1 MSTYTGGGATLPIA
15 HRSKAK
21 RLLGGGWCVAGAL
34 MLLLGQAT
42 PDLAY
47 EEITVTGGGTAT
59 GRVVLIGPP
68 PPSRIFH
75 LIFSP
80 DIDFCSRISDG
91 KGNRLLKEFEVSDD
105 GGLQNAIVAVVGVE
119 RGKPFAYT
127 PRLDI
132 NTCRISPFV
141 MPVRNGW
148 PMTIVNQDPVV
159 HDVQAYTLKDEYTFA
174 MFNKPMVPE
183 SIAVKEVRLRTG
195 HYLFRVQCGVHD
207 FMQSW
212 GMAVGNPYFAVTD
225 ADGRYTI
232 PDLPPGEYDIIAW
245 HPLMKVRVGH
255 ISIAA
260 GGTAR
265 QDFQFDAT
273 EVEIPLHDLEPHYR
287 LQPALLPEYLV
298 TQPVELQRP

>member
-1 MSTYTGGGATLPIA
+1 MSDSTTRNRRGALVG
-15 HRSKAK
+15 S
-21 RLLGGGWCVAGAL
+21 VAGVLAL
-34 MLLLGQAT
+34 LWCLPAEGF
-42 PDLAY
+42 AY
-47 EEITVTGGGTAT
+47 EEITVTGGGAVT
-59 GRVVLIGPP
+59 GRAVLNGPA

-80 DIDFCSRISDG
+80 NIDFCSRISDG
-91 KGNRLLKEFEVSDD
+91 RGNRLLREFTVSDT
-105 GGLQNAIVAVVGVE
+105 GGLQDAIVAVVGVE
-119 RGKPFAYT
+119 RGKPFSYT
-127 PRLDI
+127 PRLEI

-141 MPVRNGW
+141 MPVRNGR
-148 PMTIVNQDPVV
+148 PMTIVNRDPIV
-159 HDVQAYTLKDEYTFA
+159 HDVQAYTLKDDYTFA

-183 SIAVKEVRLRTG
+183 STSVKQVRLRKG
-195 HYLFRVQCGVHD
+195 HYLFRAQCGVHD

-245 HPLMKVRVGH
+245 HPLMRIRAGH
-255 ISIAA
+255 ITVTA

-287 LQPALLPEYLV
+287 LQPALAPEYLV